1 MNQAKLKQYRSIL
14 NEQLSVL
21 LGHNDE
27 TVVTMEDDPASHA
40 DPNDRAALESDRNFD
55 LRLRDRDRKLI
66 LKIKEALNRI
76 DEGTFGVCEDC
87 GQRIEEKRLAVRPV
101 TSQCIECKEDQ
112 ERRERRDRPPIPQA
126 AALEPQPARR
136 SRRRG

>member
-1 MNQAKLKQYRSIL
+1 MNQTKLKRYQSIL
-14 NEQLSVL
+14 SRQLSVL

-27 TVVTMEDDPASHA
+27 TVVSMEDDPASHA

-66 LKIKEALNRI
+66 LKIQEALVRI

-87 GQRIEEKRLAVRPV
+87 GQPIQEKRLAVRPV

-112 ERRERRDRPPIPQA
+112 ERRERRDRPPPAPAAPVFEPQA
-126 AALEPQPARR
+126 ARN
-136 SRRRG
+136 RRRT